1 VLYSELFSRS
11 LKKFNDK
18 DKTLDLQIL
27 IEFAFDLTREQF
39 WIKKNEKITDNIGLK
54 KFYRYRERLL
64 QNEPIAYIL
73 KQKEFYGET
82 FYINKNVL
90 IPRPETEI
98 LVEHAIENINK
109 KPANILDIGS
119 GSGIIAILLAKLTGA
134 AVTAVEKSRKAFY
147 VLKKN
152 IALHGVTEKV
162 TPINGDLFP
171 AAANRF
177 DMIVSNPPYGSEAEW
192 QELAPNVRDYEP
204 KEAVVAGEDGLLVI
218 RRIVEGANYFLKPG
232 GKLLMEI
239 GYNQESPVRKILEAS
254 QFSQVEFFKDYS
266 SIPRVVLVQ
275 LPEYTNQ
282 KLLGGVRGGG
292 FLEKSPVRHLAA
304 GGIARCENITG

>member
-1 VLYSELFSRS
+1 MLYSELFSKS
-11 LKKFNDK
+11 LKKFNDE
-18 DKTLDLQIL
+18 DKSLDLQLL
-27 IEFAFDLTREQF
+27 IEFAFSLTREQY
-39 WIKKNEKITDNIGLK
+39 WIKKNEKITDNIGLR
-54 KFYRYRERLL
+54 KFYRYRKRLL
-64 QNEPIAYIL
+64 QDEPTAYIL

-82 FYINKNVL
+82 FFINKNVL

-134 AVTAVEKSRKAFY
+134 AVTAVEKSRKAFS

-162 TPINGDLFP
+162 LPVYGDLFP
-171 AAANRF
+171 AAANEF
-177 DMIVSNPPYGSEAEW
+177 DMIVSNPPYVSEAEW
-192 QELAPNVRDYEP
+192 QELAPGVKDHEP
-204 KEAVVAGEDGLLVI
+204 KEALVAGEDGLLVI

-239 GYNQESPVRKILEAS
+239 GYKQEESVRKILEAS

-266 SIPRVVLVQ
+266 SIPRVVLAQ

-282 KLLGGVRGGG
+282 KLLWGD
-292 FLEKSPVRHLAA
+292 
-304 GGIARCENITG
+304 

>member
-1 VLYSELFSRS
+1 VLYSELFSKS

-18 DKTLDLQIL
+18 DKSLDLQIL
-27 IEFAFDLTREQF
+27 IEFAFNLTREQF
-39 WIKKNEKITDNIGLK
+39 WIKKNEEITDKTGLR
-54 KFYRYRERLL
+54 KFYRYRKRLL
-64 QNEPIAYIL
+64 QDEPIAYIL

-98 LVEHAIENINK
+98 LVEHAIEGISK

-119 GSGIIAILLAKLTGA
+119 GSGVIAILLAKLTDST
-134 AVTAVEKSRKAFY
+134 VTAIEKSRKAFY

-162 TPINGDLFP
+162 IPVYGDLFP

-192 QELAPNVRDYEP
+192 QDLAPNIKDHEP

-218 RRIVEGANYFLKPG
+218 RRIIKGADYFLKPG
-232 GKLLMEI
+232 GILLMEI
-239 GYNQESPVRKILEAS
+239 GYKQEESVRNILAAS
-254 QFSQVEFFKDYS
+254 KFSQIEFFKDYS
-266 SIPRVVLVQ
+266 SIPRVVLAQ
-275 LPEYTNQ
+275 LAEYTNQ
-282 KLLGGVRGGG
+282 KLLRGG
-292 FLEKSPVRHLAA
+292 LKNER
-304 GGIARCENITG
+304 